1 MAKAEVKT
9 AKLASREIAQ
19 PEKVHPCPQDGAKM
33 VWVTY
38 YPEQGRAKSALR
50 CEKCGT
56 LKFRSELN

>member
-1 MAKAEVKT
+1 MGKADVKT

-19 PEKVHPCPQDGAKM
+19 PEKVYPCPQDGAKM

-38 YPEQGRAKSALR
+38 YPEQGRARSALR

-56 LKFRSELN
+56 LKFRRELS